1 MVAEYS
7 VWQQGVEVNYAA
19 LCEEK
24 KDGLHILRLMG
35 QTSVVYIPQ
44 MIDGYEVKVIG
55 EYCFSA
61 RNNCKNR
68 TSDNDWE
75 KMEKLARDRG
85 MNELSGDYVEQVILP
100 DSVHELCSYAFYN
113 CRKLKCIEFGRSLD
127 IVNNDAFMNCMG
139 LSVLMVRSR
148 AEEPTGAHYY
158 HIFKLN
164 TCSRYVGGVPGMS
177 NFLKQ
182 LNKGIELKYVDDGN
196 TCGSF
201 YYSEYT
207 ESYEEIGP
215 AHIFHMDLQGEGYRA
230 RQLFDNGVV
239 DAAGYDTIFEAAKA
253 LESTYTLSKM
263 AVGRLQYPVKL
274 TDSARDMYM
283 EFIKDNIEDVL
294 EWVVAE
300 RRIDIIEF
308 MADNNILDESR
319 LDAALK
325 LAGKCDWTMG
335 STAIIELGSR
345 FAPKFKK
352 SRYEF

>member
-1 MVAEYS
+1 M
-7 VWQQGVEVNYAA
+7 
-19 LCEEK
+19 
-24 KDGLHILRLMG
+24 
-35 QTSVVYIPQ
+35 
-44 MIDGYEVKVIG
+44 
-55 EYCFSA
+55 
-61 RNNCKNR
+61 
-68 TSDNDWE
+68 
-75 KMEKLARDRG
+75 
-85 MNELSGDYVEQVILP
+85 
-100 DSVHELCSYAFYN
+100 
-113 CRKLKCIEFGRSLD
+113 
-127 IVNNDAFMNCMG
+127 
-139 LSVLMVRSR
+139 
-148 AEEPTGAHYY
+148 
-158 HIFKLN
+158 
-164 TCSRYVGGVPGMS
+164 
-177 NFLKQ
+177 
-182 LNKGIELKYVDDGN
+182 
-196 TCGSF
+196 
-201 YYSEYT
+201 
-207 ESYEEIGP
+207 
-215 AHIFHMDLQGEGYRA
+215 GEGYRA

-283 EFIKDNIEDVL
+283 EFIKDNTADVL

-345 FAPKFKK
+345 FAPKLKK

>member
-68 TSDNDWE
+68 TLDNDWE

-139 LSVLMVRSR
+139 LSVLVVRSR
-148 AEEPTGAHYY
+148 AEEPTGAQY
-158 HIFKLN
+158 
-164 TCSRYVGGVPGMS
+164 
-177 NFLKQ
+177 FLKQ
-182 LNKGIELKYVDDGN
+182 LNKGIELK
-196 TCGSF
+196 
-201 YYSEYT
+201 
-207 ESYEEIGP
+207 
-215 AHIFHMDLQGEGYRA
+215 
-230 RQLFDNGVV
+230 
-239 DAAGYDTIFEAAKA
+239 
-253 LESTYTLSKM
+253 
-263 AVGRLQYPVKL
+263 
-274 TDSARDMYM
+274 
-283 EFIKDNIEDVL
+283 
-294 EWVVAE
+294 
-300 RRIDIIEF
+300 
-308 MADNNILDESR
+308 
-319 LDAALK
+319 
-325 LAGKCDWTMG
+325 
-335 STAIIELGSR
+335 
-345 FAPKFKK
+345 
-352 SRYEF
+352 

>member
-7 VWQQGVEVNYAA
+7 VWQQGMEVNYAA

-35 QTSVVYIPQ
+35 QISVVYIPQ

-139 LSVLMVRSR
+139 LSVLVVRSR
-148 AEEPTGAHYY
+148 AEEPTGAQY
-158 HIFKLN
+158 
-164 TCSRYVGGVPGMS
+164 
-177 NFLKQ
+177 FLKQ

-263 AVGRLQYPVKL
+263 AAGRLQYPVKL
-274 TDSARDMYM
+274 TDNARDMYM
-283 EFIKDNIEDVL
+283 EFIKDNIAKVL

-308 MADNNILDESR
+308 MADNNILDESG
-319 LDAALK
+319 LDAVLK
-325 LAGKCDWTMG
+325 LAGKCDWTLG
-335 STAIIELGSR
+335 IAAIIELGSR
-345 FAPKFKK
+345 FAPKLKK

>member
-7 VWQQGVEVNYAA
+7 VWQQGMEVNYAA

-35 QTSVVYIPQ
+35 QISVVYIPQ

-139 LSVLMVRSR
+139 LSVLVVRSR
-148 AEEPTGAHYY
+148 AEEPTGAQY
-158 HIFKLN
+158 
-164 TCSRYVGGVPGMS
+164 
-177 NFLKQ
+177 FLKQ

-263 AVGRLQYPVKL
+263 AAGRLQYPVKL
-274 TDSARDMYM
+274 TDNARDMYM
-283 EFIKDNIEDVL
+283 EFIKDNIAKVL

-308 MADNNILDESR
+308 MADNNILDESG
-319 LDAALK
+319 LDGVLK

-335 STAIIELGSR
+335 IAAIIELGSR
-345 FAPKFKK
+345 FAPKLKK

>member
-7 VWQQGVEVNYAA
+7 VWQQGMEVNYAA
-19 LCEEK
+19 LCGEK

-139 LSVLMVRSR
+139 LSVFVVRSR
-148 AEEPTGAHYY
+148 AEEPTGAQY
-158 HIFKLN
+158 
-164 TCSRYVGGVPGMS
+164 
-177 NFLKQ
+177 FLKQ

-263 AVGRLQYPVKL
+263 AAGRLQYPVKL
-274 TDSARDMYM
+274 TDNARDMYM
-283 EFIKDNIEDVL
+283 EFIKDNIAKVL

-308 MADNNILDESR
+308 MADNNILDESG
-319 LDAALK
+319 LDAVLK

-335 STAIIELGSR
+335 IAAIIELGSR
-345 FAPKFKK
+345 FAPKLKK

>member
-1 MVAEYS
+1 
-7 VWQQGVEVNYAA
+7 
-19 LCEEK
+19 
-24 KDGLHILRLMG
+24 MG

-139 LSVLMVRSR
+139 LSVLVVRSR
-148 AEEPTGAHYY
+148 AEEPTGAQY
-158 HIFKLN
+158 
-164 TCSRYVGGVPGMS
+164 
-177 NFLKQ
+177 FLKQ

-263 AVGRLQYPVKL
+263 AAGRLQYPVKL
-274 TDSARDMYM
+274 TDNARDMYM
-283 EFIKDNIEDVL
+283 EFIKDNIAKVL

-308 MADNNILDESR
+308 MADNNILDESG
-319 LDAALK
+319 LDAVLK

-335 STAIIELGSR
+335 IAAIIELGSR
-345 FAPKFKK
+345 FAPKLKK

>member
-1 MVAEYS
+1 
-7 VWQQGVEVNYAA
+7 
-19 LCEEK
+19 
-24 KDGLHILRLMG
+24 
-35 QTSVVYIPQ
+35 
-44 MIDGYEVKVIG
+44 
-55 EYCFSA
+55 
-61 RNNCKNR
+61 
-68 TSDNDWE
+68 
-75 KMEKLARDRG
+75 
-85 MNELSGDYVEQVILP
+85 MNELSGDYIEQVILP
-100 DSVHELCSYAFYN
+100 DSVQELCSYAFYN
-113 CRKLKCIEFGRSLD
+113 CRKLKRIEFGSSLNV
-127 IVNNDAFMNCMG
+127 VNNDAFMNCMG

-148 AEEPTGAHYY
+148 AEEPTGAQY
-158 HIFKLN
+158 
-164 TCSRYVGGVPGMS
+164 
-177 NFLKQ
+177 FLKQ

-283 EFIKDNIEDVL
+283 EFIKDNTADVL

-308 MADNNILDESR
+308 MADNNILDESG
-319 LDAALK
+319 LDAVLK

-335 STAIIELGSR
+335 IAAIIELGSR
-345 FAPKFKK
+345 FAPKLKK

>member
-7 VWQQGVEVNYAA
+7 VWQQGMEVNYAA

-35 QTSVVYIPQ
+35 QISVVYIPQ

-139 LSVLMVRSR
+139 LSVLVVRSR
-148 AEEPTGAHYY
+148 AEEPTGAQY
-158 HIFKLN
+158 
-164 TCSRYVGGVPGMS
+164 
-177 NFLKQ
+177 FLKQ

-263 AVGRLQYPVKL
+263 AAGRLQYPVKL
-274 TDSARDMYM
+274 TDNARDMYM
-283 EFIKDNIEDVL
+283 EFIKDNIAKVL

-308 MADNNILDESR
+308 MADNNILDESG
-319 LDAALK
+319 LDAVLK

-335 STAIIELGSR
+335 IAAIIELGSR
-345 FAPKFKK
+345 FAPKLKK

>member
-7 VWQQGVEVNYAA
+7 VWQQGMEVNYAA

-24 KDGLHILRLMG
+24 KDGLHILRPMG
-35 QTSVVYIPQ
+35 QISVVYIPQ

-139 LSVLMVRSR
+139 LSVLVVRSR
-148 AEEPTGAHYY
+148 AEEPTGAQY
-158 HIFKLN
+158 
-164 TCSRYVGGVPGMS
+164 
-177 NFLKQ
+177 FLKQ

-263 AVGRLQYPVKL
+263 AAGRLQYPVKL
-274 TDSARDMYM
+274 TDNARDMYM
-283 EFIKDNIEDVL
+283 EFIKDNIAKVL

-308 MADNNILDESR
+308 MADNNILDESG
-319 LDAALK
+319 LDAVLK

-335 STAIIELGSR
+335 IAAIIELGSR
-345 FAPKFKK
+345 FAPKLKK

>member
-7 VWQQGVEVNYAA
+7 VWQQGMEVNYAA
-19 LCEEK
+19 LCEVE
-24 KDGLHILRLMG
+24 KDGLHILRIMG
-35 QTSVVYIPQ
+35 QTSVVYVPQ

-68 TSDNDWE
+68 TSDGEWE
-75 KMEKLARDRG
+75 KMENIALDKG
-85 MNELSGDYVEQVILP
+85 MNELCGDYIERVILP
-100 DSVHELCSYAFYN
+100 DSVQELCSYAFYN
-113 CRKLKCIEFGRSLD
+113 CRKLKCIEFGSILNV
-127 IVNNDAFMNCMG
+127 VNNDAFMNCMG
-139 LSVLMVRSR
+139 LSVLAVRSR
-148 AEEPTGAHYY
+148 VEEPTGAQY
-158 HIFKLN
+158 
-164 TCSRYVGGVPGMS
+164 
-177 NFLKQ
+177 FLKQ
-182 LNKGIELKYVDDGN
+182 LNKGIELKFIDDGN

-263 AVGRLQYPVKL
+263 AAGRLQYPVNL
-274 TDSARDMYM
+274 TDNARDMYM
-283 EFIKDNIEDVL
+283 EFIKDNIANVL

-308 MADNNILDESR
+308 MVDSNILDESG

-335 STAIIELGSR
+335 SAAIIELGSR
-345 FAPKFKK
+345 FAPKLKK

>member
-7 VWQQGVEVNYAA
+7 VWQQGMEVNYAA

-35 QTSVVYIPQ
+35 QISVVYIPQ

-139 LSVLMVRSR
+139 LSVLVVRSR
-148 AEEPTGAHYY
+148 AEEPTGAQY
-158 HIFKLN
+158 
-164 TCSRYVGGVPGMS
+164 
-177 NFLKQ
+177 FLKQ

-263 AVGRLQYPVKL
+263 AAGRLQYPVKL
-274 TDSARDMYM
+274 TDYARDMYM
-283 EFIKDNIEDVL
+283 EFIKDNIAKVL

-308 MADNNILDESR
+308 MADNNILDESG
-319 LDAALK
+319 LDAVLK

-335 STAIIELGSR
+335 IAAIIELGSR
-345 FAPKFKK
+345 FAPKLKK

>member
-7 VWQQGVEVNYAA
+7 VWQQGMEVNYAA

-61 RNNCKNR
+61 RNN
-68 TSDNDWE
+68 
-75 KMEKLARDRG
+75 
-85 MNELSGDYVEQVILP
+85 EQVILP

-148 AEEPTGAHYY
+148 AEEPTGAQY
-158 HIFKLN
+158 
-164 TCSRYVGGVPGMS
+164 
-177 NFLKQ
+177 FLKQ

>member
-7 VWQQGVEVNYAA
+7 VWQQGMEVNYAA

-35 QTSVVYIPQ
+35 QISVVYIPQ

-139 LSVLMVRSR
+139 LSVLVVRSR
-148 AEEPTGAHYY
+148 AEEPTGAQY
-158 HIFKLN
+158 
-164 TCSRYVGGVPGMS
+164 
-177 NFLKQ
+177 FLKQ

-230 RQLFDNGVV
+230 RPLFDNGVV

-263 AVGRLQYPVKL
+263 AAGRLQYPVKL
-274 TDSARDMYM
+274 TDNARDMYM
-283 EFIKDNIEDVL
+283 EFIKDNIAKVL

-308 MADNNILDESR
+308 MADNNILDESG
-319 LDAALK
+319 LDAVLK

-335 STAIIELGSR
+335 IAAIIELGSR
-345 FAPKFKK
+345 FAPKLKK